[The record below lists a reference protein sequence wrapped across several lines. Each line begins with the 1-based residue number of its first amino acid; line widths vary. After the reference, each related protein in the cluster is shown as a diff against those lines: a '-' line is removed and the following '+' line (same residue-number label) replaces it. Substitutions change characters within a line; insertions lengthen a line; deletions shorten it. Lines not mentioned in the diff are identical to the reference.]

1 MLRLRKRYR
10 RRGRSESGLRPR
22 SITSA
27 PWVERL
33 PTADVVGREAKKL
46 TTPILDRVLL
56 RTPKSKTRSAA
67 EPADERREREL
78 LRGMLAGDDGSFET
92 VMVLHGAQVTRLAR
106 RYLCNEA
113 DAAECV
119 QDTFLKVFQN
129 IASFE
134 RRSSLWT
141 WIRRIAINECLM
153 RLRQIK
159 RRAEEDIEELLPVFD
174 ESGSRVESS
183 GEAGGIVQTLYAED
197 IKRTVH
203 EAIDQL
209 PGQYRT
215 VLLLRD
221 IDDYNTSETAAILGI
236 KENAVKVRLHRA
248 RSALKQLLAPLLT
261 DMKRSPRDGVPY
273 SSRIAKTV

>member
-1 MLRLRKRYR
+1 M
-10 RRGRSESGLRPR
+10 
-22 SITSA
+22 
-27 PWVERL
+27 
-33 PTADVVGREAKKL
+33 
-46 TTPILDRVLL
+46 L
-56 RTPKSKTRSAA
+56 RTPKRKTGRAA
-67 EPADERREREL
+67 ETADETQEREL
-78 LRGMLAGDDGSFET
+78 LRGMLEGDDGSFEA
-92 VMVLHGAQVTRLAR
+92 VMVLYGAQVTRLAR
-106 RYLCNEA
+106 RYLRNEA
-113 DAAECV
+113 DTAECV

-134 RRSSLWT
+134 RRSSLWS

-153 RLRQIK
+153 RLRQIR

-174 ESGSRVESS
+174 ESGRRVEPS
-183 GEAGGIVQTLYAED
+183 GEAGGIVQTLHAED
-197 IKRTVH
+197 IKRTVR
-203 EAIDQL
+203 EAIEQL

-248 RSALKQLLAPLLT
+248 RSALKKLLTPLLVN
-261 DMKRSPRDGVPY
+261 MKRFPRDGVPY

>member
-1 MLRLRKRYR
+1 M
-10 RRGRSESGLRPR
+10 
-22 SITSA
+22 
-27 PWVERL
+27 
-33 PTADVVGREAKKL
+33 
-46 TTPILDRVLL
+46 
-56 RTPKSKTRSAA
+56 RTPKRKTGSAA

-78 LRGMLAGDDGSFET
+78 LRGMLAGDDDSFET

-174 ESGSRVESS
+174 ESGSRVDPS
-183 GEAGGIVQTLYAED
+183 
-197 IKRTVH
+197 
-203 EAIDQL
+203 
-209 PGQYRT
+209 
-215 VLLLRD
+215 
-221 IDDYNTSETAAILGI
+221 
-236 KENAVKVRLHRA
+236 
-248 RSALKQLLAPLLT
+248 
-261 DMKRSPRDGVPY
+261 
-273 SSRIAKTV
+273 